1 MPISDAM
8 QSLIL
13 AQSSSKAIGEQA
25 SKEGVLSLHEDGLL
39 KVASGD
45 TSLEELLG
53 AAHA

>member
-1 MPISDAM
+1 
-8 QSLIL
+8 LL
-13 AQSSSKAIGEQA
+13 QA
-25 SKEGVLSLHEDGLL
+25 SAKDIATQARQEGVLSLHEDGLL